1 MRIGPLLAGKWLCFF
16 PQVPTF
22 QSGRDLTLGEVGSS
36 NPNFDRRCQQDRRVE
51 RRVIIFLIMHDCFPL
66 VGINAVISSWARRFF
81 KMEKKRKMRRMK
93 ERHREKGKTP
103 RKRSEKEQRTGGTDR
118 IFFVLTVF
126 EISKLQE
133 LNRLC
138 PRAPRKWRQSR
149 WAPGGEQCRAFISY
163 ANPASEQVPDQDSL
177 PGIIWGSVY
186 LHFGQ
191 KQWKIM
197 MFVCL
202 FLNMSVELNLTL
214 SIPNSLRDSYERV
227 KHWKPFEDHS
237 SGREHSGCSWR
248 VTWCI

>member
-118 IFFVLTVF
+118 IFFLSWPRLKFPSCRNWIGYVPEPPGSEGSHAGLPEESSAGLSSATQTLPQNRCRIRTPSL
-126 EISKLQE
+126 ELYGGLCIS
-133 LNRLC
+133 
-138 PRAPRKWRQSR
+138 
-149 WAPGGEQCRAFISY
+149 I
-163 ANPASEQVPDQDSL
+163 
-177 PGIIWGSVY
+177 
-186 LHFGQ
+186 FG
-191 KQWKIM
+191 KNNERSWCL
-197 MFVCL
+197 FVC
-202 FLNMSVELNLTL
+202 F
-214 SIPNSLRDSYERV
+214 
-227 KHWKPFEDHS
+227 
-237 SGREHSGCSWR
+237 
-248 VTWCI
+248 

>member
-118 IFFVLTVF
+118 IF
-126 EISKLQE
+126 
-133 LNRLC
+133 
-138 PRAPRKWRQSR
+138 
-149 WAPGGEQCRAFISY
+149 
-163 ANPASEQVPDQDSL
+163 
-177 PGIIWGSVY
+177 
-186 LHFGQ
+186 
-191 KQWKIM
+191 
-197 MFVCL
+197 
-202 FLNMSVELNLTL
+202 L
-214 SIPNSLRDSYERV
+214 S
-227 KHWKPFEDHS
+227 
-237 SGREHSGCSWR
+237 
-248 VTWCI
+248 